1 MNRVLLAVDGHS
13 LMFRAFYALPPM
25 QNLKGEHTN
34 SIYGFFSMLFSAV
47 EKVKPD
53 HLVVAFDKE
62 GKVFRHDT
70 YSDYKAGRKETPP
83 ELTSQFPLL
92 NKALDMIGIQTLA
105 CKGFEADDILGTL
118 SKVCEENGDDIYLLT
133 GDRDTFQLVGKHTRV
148 FLTKKGVSENIIVD
162 EAVIKEMYG
171 LTPAQMT
178 DMKGLMGDA
187 SDNIPGVKGVGE
199 KTAVKLLGEYGTL
212 DGVYAHIDEI
222 KGALKDKLVNDK
234 ENAFMSKQIGTIVR
248 DMDCVGD
255 ISAYQMPEINA
266 DTLQPAFEMLEFK
279 TLLRRYGG
287 EAQTQKHSVTPESVD
302 DMDKL
307 GRMLSDAEK
316 AEMIGIVMADR
327 LSLAI
332 SENKEYEFVLEHS
345 LLNTDFAAAEVM
357 AKLKPLMENAAVKKI
372 VFDAKAFKHHLDAY
386 GIVLNG
392 LVFDTKL
399 AEYVLDPTARSFE
412 IDALEK
418 KYDYAAKAA
427 LLIKIYQEQKRQI
440 EGKGLSEILDG
451 IEMPLMDVL
460 FDMEQ
465 TGFKADRGIL
475 NQLKLEY
482 DEKIEACTSRI
493 YEAAGFDDFNINS
506 TKQLGE
512 VLFER
517 LGLPAQKKT
526 KTGYSTDIGVLEKL
540 ESAHP
545 IISEIIEYRKLTKL
559 KSTYIDGLLGMLDG
573 EGKIHSTFNQISTA
587 TGRISSTE
595 PNLQNIPIRTEEGRE
610 IRKVF
615 IPSTPDGVL
624 VAADYSQIELRV
636 LASIADDANM
646 IDAFNKNQDIHTR
659 TASQVFG
666 VPIEEVTSK
675 LRSDAKA
682 VNFGIVYGISGF
694 GLARNLGIAVP
705 RATAYIEKYLEEFSG
720 IAQYM
725 ENIKEQAKRDGYV
738 KTMQGRIRYIRE
750 LASSN
755 FNVRSFGER
764 AALNT
769 PIQGTAAD
777 IIKLAMIKVYEQ
789 LKARGLKSKLIL
801 QVHDELIV
809 DAVIGEEDEVSKLL
823 KDIMEHVVKLKVPLV
838 ANVSQ
843 GKSWFDAK

>member
-1 MNRVLLAVDGHS
+1 MKKVLLAVDGHS

-47 EKVKPD
+47 EQIKPD

-62 GKVFRHDT
+62 GKVFRHKT
-70 YSDYKAGRKETPP
+70 YEAYKAGRKETPP
-83 ELTSQFPLL
+83 ELISQFPLL
-92 NKALDMIGIQTLA
+92 DKALGMIGIQTVS
-105 CKGFEADDILGTL
+105 CEGYEADDILGTL
-118 SKVCEENGDDIYLLT
+118 SKRCEENGDDIYLLT

-148 FLTKKGVSENIIVD
+148 FMTKRGVSETLIVD
-162 EAVIKEMYG
+162 DAVIEEMYG

-199 KTAVKLLGEYGTL
+199 KTAIKLLGQYGDL
-212 DGVYAHIDEI
+212 DGVYTHIEEI
-222 KGALKDKLVNDK
+222 KGALKEKLIKDKD
-234 ENAFMSKQIGTIVR
+234 NAFMSKEIGTIVR
-248 DMDCVGD
+248 DLDCIDD
-255 ISAYQMPEINA
+255 ISAYKMPEING
-266 DTLQPAFEMLEFK
+266 DTLGPAFEMLEFK

-287 EAQTQKHSVTPESVD
+287 EPQSEKHSVTPEIVD
-302 DMDKL
+302 NMEKL
-307 GRMLSDAEK
+307 SQMLSAAEK
-316 AEMIGIVMADR
+316 ADKIGVLMTDR
-327 LSLAI
+327 LSLAV
-332 SENKEYEFVLEHS
+332 SDTKEYEIQLEHS
-345 LLNTDFAAAEVM
+345 LLNTDFAAPEVM
-357 AKLKPLMENAAVKKI
+357 SRLKPLMENPAIKKI
-372 VFDAKAFKHHLDAY
+372 GFDAKAFKHKLSEY
-386 GIVLNG
+386 GIVLDG
-392 LVFDTKL
+392 LLFDAKL

-412 IDALEK
+412 LDAIAK
-418 KYDYAAKAA
+418 KYDYNAKSA
-427 LLIKIYQEQKRQI
+427 LLIKIYDEQKRQI
-440 EGKGLSEILDG
+440 KGKDLSKILDG

-465 TGFKADRGIL
+465 TGFKADRHIL
-475 NQLKLEY
+475 NQLQSEY
-482 DEKIEACTSRI
+482 NLRIETCTSRI

-517 LGLPAQKKT
+517 LGLPTQKKT
-526 KTGYSTDIGVLEKL
+526 KTGYSTDIQVLEKL
-540 ESAHP
+540 ESQHP
-545 IISEIIEYRKLTKL
+545 IIGEIIEYRKLTKL
-559 KSTYIDGLLGMLDG
+559 KSTYIDGLLGLLDG

-587 TGRISSTE
+587 TGRISSTD

-636 LASIADDANM
+636 LASIAEDANM
-646 IDAFNKNQDIHTR
+646 IDAFSKNQDIHTR

-666 VPIEEVTSK
+666 VPIDQVTSK

-705 RATAYIEKYLEEFSG
+705 RASAYIEKYLEEFSG
-720 IAQYM
+720 IARYM
-725 ENIKEQAKRDGYV
+725 DSIKEQAKRDGYV

-755 FNVRSFGER
+755 YNIRSFGER

-777 IIKLAMIKVYEQ
+777 IIKLAMIKVYEK
-789 LKARGLKSKLIL
+789 LKLKGLKSKLIL

-809 DAVIGEEDEVSKLL
+809 DTVSGEEDQVSAML
-823 KDIMEHVVKLKVPLV
+823 KDIMEHVVELKVPLV
-838 ANVSQ
+838 ANVSI